1 MLLRPCVPRV
11 LYRTTSSSPLST
23 CLLQWHLH
31 QHLQQSKR
39 LIVWS
44 QSLIKYFYTTNFT
57 RKPEIKMIGNLLFQK
72 KLGLNWLQRFSLLY
86 GSCYMKFTN
95 QSCPYSNRH
104 LYSISVF
111 LLPWRL
117 GNSWPD
123 FFLKF
128 PFSRA
133 IWLGYDLSLKTTFA
147 QQHIQQWWSIVAKSL
162 VTQFTYSIISS
173 WNIKDSNPPSSIIKY
188 SKNSDF
194 LLFFIIE

>member
-1 MLLRPCVPRV
+1 MLLKAIIIQKKTHMLKMLLRPCAPRV

-23 CLLQWHLH
+23 CLLLHLH

-44 QSLIKYFYTTNFT
+44 QSLIKYLYTTKFT
-57 RKPEIKMIGNLLFQK
+57 GKPEIKMVDLLFQK

-95 QSCPYSNRH
+95 QSCPYSNMH

-123 FFLKF
+123 FFFQIPL
-128 PFSRA
+128 
-133 IWLGYDLSLKTTFA
+133 IWS
-147 QQHIQQWWSIVAKSL
+147 
-162 VTQFTYSIISS
+162 
-173 WNIKDSNPPSSIIKY
+173 
-188 SKNSDF
+188 
-194 LLFFIIE
+194 

>member
-1 MLLRPCVPRV
+1 MLEMLLQPCVPRV

-44 QSLIKYFYTTNFT
+44 QSLIKYFYTTKFT

-86 GSCYMKFTN
+86 GSCYMKFTD

-117 GNSWPD
+117 GNSWPG

-133 IWLGYDLSLKTTFA
+133 IWLGLR
-147 QQHIQQWWSIVAKSL
+147 IWS
-162 VTQFTYSIISS
+162 
-173 WNIKDSNPPSSIIKY
+173 
-188 SKNSDF
+188 
-194 LLFFIIE
+194 